1 MIIKVEKFEKK
12 KELKDESEKI
22 NIMYV
27 TSNKIQYMLRN
38 GYQLIISSDMQKDKC
53 NALLTLK
60 YKDSLENALEVDINC
75 LLTPNS
81 SIKEYLRASYKTTI
95 VLVYNG
101 KENEF
106 QSYAVKEMTEG
117 AYCEHSKYVIVTE
130 TKVKSSSFKNCLK
143 KLDDKLLPLRLNN
156 SCNNLKLYY
165 NKETERSVTMEQV
178 QEIPFNYFLLMFNK
192 EIYNRTNKICSLNQ
206 EFDDDFYILTE
217 EEKIKVFNDSFYTI
231 LVKYLLLTN
240 NQEIIVYPDGPLNL
254 CNLILSD
261 LKDTPYKESLLRS
274 LQFIVVKYLELL
286 GKGYPIISFSDDEDK
301 EKVFKIVYDS
311 KQRMNT
317 FDSINMSL
325 KEQTETMVQVLK
337 FVMANKEVELPNVET
352 DI

>member
-117 AYCEHSKYVIVTE
+117 AYCEHSKYVIV
-130 TKVKSSSFKNCLK
+130 
-143 KLDDKLLPLRLNN
+143 
-156 SCNNLKLYY
+156 
-165 NKETERSVTMEQV
+165 Q
-178 QEIPFNYFLLMFNK
+178 
-192 EIYNRTNKICSLNQ
+192 
-206 EFDDDFYILTE
+206 
-217 EEKIKVFNDSFYTI
+217 
-231 LVKYLLLTN
+231 
-240 NQEIIVYPDGPLNL
+240 
-254 CNLILSD
+254 
-261 LKDTPYKESLLRS
+261 
-274 LQFIVVKYLELL
+274 
-286 GKGYPIISFSDDEDK
+286 
-301 EKVFKIVYDS
+301 
-311 KQRMNT
+311 KQ
-317 FDSINMSL
+317 
-325 KEQTETMVQVLK
+325 K
-337 FVMANKEVELPNVET
+337 
-352 DI
+352 